1 MVDSTVARLT
11 MLLVGYLWWLISA
24 TGETAMKSLIG
35 VFSEFGTNLGFL
47 PIMQLTTQSG
57 ANYLLVDN

>member
-1 MVDSTVARLT
+1 MT

-47 PIMQLTTQSG
+47 PIVQLTTQSG
-57 ANYLLVDN
+57 ANYLLADN